1 MVSDSEE
8 GRLLARAQRGDMLAF
23 EALVQMHQQ
32 RVYSN
37 CYRQLSN
44 VAEAEDIT
52 AETFLRAFQHL
63 SSLRAEPS
71 IIYWLL
77 RVANNLIISFLR
89 KHGNRPTLE
98 LDEARETAS
107 SQASPEE
114 EMLMHSR
121 QEVVRRCLNELPP
134 LDRSAVLMFY
144 LEERSL
150 EEIAAV
156 LNVGV
161 AGAKSRVHRAR
172 IKLRELVISELG
184 EDIPLN
190 NKQEGRAYDN

>member
-8 GRLLARAQRGDMLAF
+8 GRLLLRAQRGDMLAF
-23 EALVQMHQQ
+23 ESLVQMHQQ
-32 RVYSN
+32 RVYSH
-37 CYRQLSN
+37 CYRQLTN
-44 VAEAEDIT
+44 NAEAEDIC

-71 IIYWLL
+71 IIFWLL
-77 RVANNLIISFLR
+77 RVANNLVISFLR
-89 KHGNRPTLE
+89 KRGNRPTVE

-107 SQASPEE
+107 NQATPEE
-114 EMLMHSR
+114 EMIMHSR
-121 QEVVRRCLNELPP
+121 QEVVRRCLDEMPAQ
-134 LDRSAVLMFY
+134 DRCAVLMFY
-144 LEERSL
+144 LEERPL

-172 IKLRELVISELG
+172 IKLRELVVAEMG

-190 NKQEGRAYDN
+190 VK

>member
-8 GRLLARAQRGDMLAF
+8 GRLLARAQRGDMIAF
-23 EALVQMHQQ
+23 EALVAMHQH
-32 RVYSN
+32 RVYAN

-44 VAEAEDIT
+44 NAEAEDICS
-52 AETFLRAFQHL
+52 ETFLRAFQHL

-71 IIYWLL
+71 IIFWLL

-89 KHGNRPTLE
+89 KRSNRPTVE

-107 SQASPEE
+107 GQATPEE
-114 EMLMHSR
+114 EMVMHTR
-121 QEVVRRCLNELPP
+121 QEVVRHCLDELSPQ
-134 LDRSAVLMFY
+134 DRSAVLMFY
-144 LEERSL
+144 LEERPL

-156 LNVGV
+156 LNVGL

-172 IKLRELVISELG
+172 IKLRELVITELG

-190 NKQEGRAYDN
+190 VKQEGKKI